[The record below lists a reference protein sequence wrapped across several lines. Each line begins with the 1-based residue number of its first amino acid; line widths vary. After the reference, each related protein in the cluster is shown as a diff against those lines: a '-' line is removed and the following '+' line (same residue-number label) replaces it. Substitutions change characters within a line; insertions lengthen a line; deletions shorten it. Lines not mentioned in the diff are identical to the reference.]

1 MNTMTFDMGMAVW
14 FGILTSISPCPL
26 ATNITAISFI
36 GRRVDRC
43 RHVLLSGL
51 LYTAGRMAAY
61 TILGILLVSSTQLI
75 PPVANFLQKYMVY
88 LLGPALI
95 IIGIL
100 LLDIFR
106 INLVGNGIIWNG
118 MKKRIEQSGIW
129 GALLMGIIFAF
140 SFCPVSAALFFGSLF
155 SLAIKH
161 QSMVVIPSVY
171 GIGTAIPVLVFA
183 FIIAF
188 SANMIGK
195 VFNALT
201 VFEKWARNITAL
213 VFIIAGLYLVFMK
226 TEIGSIFSNI

>member
-1 MNTMTFDMGMAVW
+1 MMFDIGMAVW
-14 FGILTSISPCPL
+14 LGILTSISPCPL

-36 GRRVDRC
+36 GRRVGRAS
-43 RHVLLSGL
+43 HVLLSGL

-61 TILGILLVSSTQLI
+61 IILGILLVSSTQLV
-75 PPVANFLQKYMVY
+75 PPIANFLQHYMVY

-100 LLDIFR
+100 LLNMFR
-106 INLVGNGIIWNG
+106 INVGSNWILWDG
-118 MKKRIEQSGIW
+118 MQRCIEQSGPW
-129 GALLMGIIFAF
+129 GSLLLGIIFAV

-161 QSMVVIPSVY
+161 HSMVILPSIY
-171 GIGTAIPVLVFA
+171 GIGTAIPVLIFA

-188 SANMIGK
+188 SANIIGR

-201 VFEKWARNITAL
+201 VFEEWARNTTGII
-213 VFIIAGLYLVFMK
+213 FICAGLYL
-226 TEIGSIFSNI
+226 IFVKI

>member
-1 MNTMTFDMGMAVW
+1 MMFDIGMAVW

-36 GRRVDRC
+36 GKRVDRAS
-43 RHVLLSGL
+43 HVLLAGL
-51 LYTAGRMAAY
+51 LYTAGRMATY
-61 TILGILLVSSTQLI
+61 LVLGIILVSSTQLV

-106 INLVGNGIIWNG
+106 INLLGKGIMWDG
-118 MKKRIEQSGIW
+118 LQKRIEKWGIW
-129 GALLMGIIFAF
+129 GALLMGIVFAL

-161 QSMVVIPSVY
+161 QSMVILPSVY
-171 GIGTAIPVLVFA
+171 GIGTAIPVIAFA
-183 FIIAF
+183 FILAF
-188 SANMIGK
+188 SANTIGR

-201 VFEKWARNITAL
+201 VFEKWARNATGI
-213 VFIIAGLYLVFMK
+213 VFILAGLYLVFMK
-226 TEIGSIFSNI
+226 T

>member
-1 MNTMTFDMGMAVW
+1 MTFDIGMAIW

-36 GRRVDRC
+36 GRRVESVK
-43 RHVLLSGL
+43 HVLLAGL
-51 LYTAGRMAAY
+51 LYTAGRMTAY
-61 TILGILLVSSTQLI
+61 TVLGIVLVSSTQFV

-95 IIGIL
+95 IIGVFI
-100 LLDIFR
+100 LDIFR
-106 INLVGNGIIWNG
+106 VNVPGNGIMWNG
-118 MKKRIEQSGIW
+118 LQKRIEQSGIW
-129 GALLMGIIFAF
+129 GALLMGIVFAL

-155 SLAIKH
+155 SMAIKH
-161 QSMVVIPSVY
+161 QSMVVLPSVY

-188 SANMIGK
+188 SANTIGR

-201 VFEKWARNITAL
+201 IFEKWARNATGII
-213 VFIIAGLYLVFMK
+213 FILAGLYLVFMK
-226 TEIGSIFSNI
+226 I

>member
-1 MNTMTFDMGMAVW
+1 MAFDIGLALW

-36 GRRVDRC
+36 GRRVESV
-43 RHVLLSGL
+43 RHVLLAGL

-61 TILGILLVSSTQLI
+61 TVLGILLVGSTQLV

-88 LLGPALI
+88 LLGPTLI

-106 INLVGNGIIWNG
+106 INLFGNGLMWTG
-118 MKKRIEQSGIW
+118 MQKRIEQTGIR
-129 GALLMGIIFAF
+129 GALLMGIIFAL

-161 QSMVVIPSVY
+161 QSMVILPSVY
-171 GIGTAIPVLVFA
+171 GMGTAIPVLVFA
-183 FIIAF
+183 FILAF
-188 SANMIGK
+188 SANTIGR

-201 VFEKWARNITAL
+201 VFEKWARNATGII
-213 VFIIAGLYLVFMK
+213 FILAGLYLVFIK
-226 TEIGSIFSNI
+226 I

>member
-1 MNTMTFDMGMAVW
+1 LNTMAFDIGLALW

-36 GRRVDRC
+36 GRRVESV
-43 RHVLLSGL
+43 RHVLLAGL

-61 TILGILLVSSTQLI
+61 TVLGILLVGSTQLV

-88 LLGPALI
+88 LLGPTLI

-106 INLVGNGIIWNG
+106 INLFGNGLMWTG
-118 MKKRIEQSGIW
+118 MQKRIEQTGIR
-129 GALLMGIIFAF
+129 GALLMGIIFAL

-161 QSMVVIPSVY
+161 QSMVILPSVY
-171 GIGTAIPVLVFA
+171 GMGTAIPVLVFA
-183 FIIAF
+183 FILAF
-188 SANMIGK
+188 SANTIGR

-201 VFEKWARNITAL
+201 VFEKWARNATGII
-213 VFIIAGLYLVFMK
+213 FILAGLYLVFIK
-226 TEIGSIFSNI
+226 I

>member
-1 MNTMTFDMGMAVW
+1 MNTMTFDIGMAVW

-36 GRRVDRC
+36 GRRVDRAS
-43 RHVLLSGL
+43 HVLLSGL
-51 LYTAGRMAAY
+51 LYTAGRMATY
-61 TILGILLVSSTQLI
+61 TVLGIILVSSTQLV

-106 INLVGNGIIWNG
+106 IHFGSNGILWEG
-118 MKKRIEQSGIW
+118 LQKRIEQTGMW
-129 GALLMGIIFAF
+129 GALLMGIIFAL

-161 QSMVVIPSVY
+161 QSMVVLPSVY
-171 GIGTAIPVLVFA
+171 GIGTAIPVLIFA

-188 SANMIGK
+188 SANIIGR

-201 VFEKWARNITAL
+201 VFEKWARNATGII
-213 VFIIAGLYLVFMK
+213 FILAGLYLVFMN
-226 TEIGSIFSNI
+226 T

>member
-1 MNTMTFDMGMAVW
+1 MMFDIGMAVW

-36 GRRVDRC
+36 GKRVDRAS
-43 RHVLLSGL
+43 HVLLAGL
-51 LYTAGRMAAY
+51 LYTAGRMATY
-61 TILGILLVSSTQLI
+61 IVLGIILVSSTQLV

-106 INLVGNGIIWNG
+106 INLLGKGIMWDG
-118 MKKRIEQSGIW
+118 LQKRIEKWGIW
-129 GALLMGIIFAF
+129 GALLMGIVFAL

-161 QSMVVIPSVY
+161 QSMVILPSVY
-171 GIGTAIPVLVFA
+171 GIGTAIPVIAFA
-183 FIIAF
+183 FILAF
-188 SANMIGK
+188 SANTIGRA
-195 VFNALT
+195 FNALT
-201 VFEKWARNITAL
+201 VFEKWARNATGI
-213 VFIIAGLYLVFMK
+213 VFILAGLYLVFMK
-226 TEIGSIFSNI
+226 T

>member
-1 MNTMTFDMGMAVW
+1 MAFDIGLALW

-36 GRRVDRC
+36 GRRVESV
-43 RHVLLSGL
+43 RHVLLAGL

-61 TILGILLVSSTQLI
+61 TVLGILLVGSTQLV

-88 LLGPALI
+88 LLGPTLN

-106 INLVGNGIIWNG
+106 INLFGNGLMWTG
-118 MKKRIEQSGIW
+118 MQKRIEQTGIR
-129 GALLMGIIFAF
+129 GALLMGIIFAL

-161 QSMVVIPSVY
+161 QSMVILPSVY
-171 GIGTAIPVLVFA
+171 GMGTAIPVLVFA
-183 FIIAF
+183 FILAF
-188 SANMIGK
+188 SANTIGR

-201 VFEKWARNITAL
+201 VFEKWARNATGII
-213 VFIIAGLYLVFMK
+213 FILAGLYLVFIK
-226 TEIGSIFSNI
+226 I

>member
-1 MNTMTFDMGMAVW
+1 MMFDIGMAIW

-36 GRRVDRC
+36 GRRVDKTS
-43 RHVLLSGL
+43 HVFLAGL
-51 LYTAGRMAAY
+51 LYTAGRMATY
-61 TILGILLVSSTQLI
+61 IVLGIILVGSTQLV
-75 PPVANFLQKYMVY
+75 PPVANFLQMYMVY

-106 INLVGNGIIWNG
+106 INLFGKEIMRNALQ
-118 MKKRIEQSGIW
+118 KRIEQSGIW
-129 GALLMGIIFAF
+129 GALLMGIVFAL

-161 QSMVVIPSVY
+161 QSMLILPSVY
-171 GIGTAIPVLVFA
+171 GIGTAIPVLASA
-183 FIIAF
+183 FILAF
-188 SANMIGK
+188 FANSIGR

-201 VFEKWARNITAL
+201 VFEKWARNATGIIFILAGMYL
-213 VFIIAGLYLVFMK
+213 VFIKI
-226 TEIGSIFSNI
+226 

>member
-1 MNTMTFDMGMAVW
+1 MTFDIGMAVW

-36 GRRVDRC
+36 GRRVERAS
-43 RHVLLSGL
+43 HVLLAGV
-51 LYTAGRMAAY
+51 LYTAGRMVTY
-61 TILGILLVSSTQLI
+61 IVLGILLVSSTQLM
-75 PPVANFLQKYMVY
+75 PPLANFLQKYMVY

-106 INLVGNGIIWNG
+106 INLLGNGVMWNG
-118 MKKRIEQSGIW
+118 LQNRIEKSGIW
-129 GALLMGIIFAF
+129 GALLMGIVFAL

-161 QSMVVIPSVY
+161 QSMVVLPSVY
-171 GIGTAIPVLVFA
+171 GIGTAIPVLAFA
-183 FIIAF
+183 FILAF
-188 SANMIGK
+188 SANIIGR

-201 VFEKWARNITAL
+201 VFEKWARSATGI
-213 VFIIAGLYLVFMK
+213 VFILAGLYLVFMK
-226 TEIGSIFSNI
+226 T

>member
-1 MNTMTFDMGMAVW
+1 MMFDIGMAVW

-36 GRRVDRC
+36 GKRVDRAS
-43 RHVLLSGL
+43 HVLLAGL
-51 LYTAGRMAAY
+51 LYTAGRMATY
-61 TILGILLVSSTQLI
+61 LVLGIILVSSTQLV

-106 INLVGNGIIWNG
+106 INLLGKGIMWDG
-118 MKKRIEQSGIW
+118 LQKRIEKWGIW
-129 GALLMGIIFAF
+129 GALLMGIVFAL

-161 QSMVVIPSVY
+161 QSMVILPSVY
-171 GIGTAIPVLVFA
+171 GIGTAIPVIAFA
-183 FIIAF
+183 FILAF
-188 SANMIGK
+188 SANTIGRA
-195 VFNALT
+195 FNALT
-201 VFEKWARNITAL
+201 VFEKWARNATGI
-213 VFIIAGLYLVFMK
+213 VFILAGLYLVFMK
-226 TEIGSIFSNI
+226 T

>member
-1 MNTMTFDMGMAVW
+1 MNTMAFDIGLALW

-36 GRRVDRC
+36 GRRVESV
-43 RHVLLSGL
+43 RHVLLAGL

-61 TILGILLVSSTQLI
+61 TVLGILLVGSTQLV

-88 LLGPALI
+88 LLGPTLI

-106 INLVGNGIIWNG
+106 INLFGNGLMWTG
-118 MKKRIEQSGIW
+118 MQKRIEQTGIR
-129 GALLMGIIFAF
+129 GALLMGIIFAL

-161 QSMVVIPSVY
+161 QSMVILPSVY
-171 GIGTAIPVLVFA
+171 GMGTAIPVLVFA
-183 FIIAF
+183 FILAF
-188 SANMIGK
+188 SANTIGR

-201 VFEKWARNITAL
+201 VFEKWARNATGII
-213 VFIIAGLYLVFMK
+213 FILAGLYLVFIK
-226 TEIGSIFSNI
+226 I

>member
-1 MNTMTFDMGMAVW
+1 MTFDIGIAVW

-36 GRRVDRC
+36 GRRVDRAS
-43 RHVLLSGL
+43 HVLIAGL
-51 LYTAGRMAAY
+51 LYTAGRMATY
-61 TILGILLVSSTQLI
+61 TILGIVLVSSTQLV
-75 PPVANFLQKYMVY
+75 PPVANFLQRYMVY

-106 INLVGNGIIWNG
+106 INILGNGIMWNG
-118 MKKRIEQSGIW
+118 LQKRIDQSGIW
-129 GALLMGIIFAF
+129 GALLMGIVFAL

-171 GIGTAIPVLVFA
+171 GIGTAIPVLAFA

-188 SANMIGK
+188 SANIIGR

-201 VFEKWARNITAL
+201 VFEKWARNATGI
-213 VFIIAGLYLVFMK
+213 VFILAGLYLVFVK
-226 TEIGSIFSNI
+226 T